1 MWGPQPR
8 PCWQEAGGTCASVWT
23 IQPLLVCLPSLDT
36 LRRPR
41 IQNCSTES
49 KTHHEAFLGADNVN
63 WVYRSGCTINLTRE
77 QGNGPALCEGLVSF
91 VIGLFSLLTGWNIIP
106 IKIWADYIIL
116 LLIMKISLVYHN
128 RRWPS
133 ALTKNKF
140 TNGIVRASAGKTYRS
155 IQHTVTVL
163 TQRPC
168 SNLLC
173 FMIVRSVPH
182 LLQLVVVP
190 APR

>member
-1 MWGPQPR
+1 M
-8 PCWQEAGGTCASVWT
+8 WT
-23 IQPLLVCLPSLDT
+23 IQPLLACLPSLAT

-63 WVYRSGCTINLTRE
+63 WVYRSGCTINLTRQ
-77 QGNGPALCEGLVSF
+77 QGNGPALFEGLVSF

-116 LLIMKISLVYHN
+116 LLIMKISLVSHN
-128 RRWPS
+128 IRWPS

-140 TNGIVRASAGKTYRS
+140 TNGIVRASSSK
-155 IQHTVTVL
+155 
-163 TQRPC
+163 TQRQWKSTGIVAQRRSRKC
-168 SNLLC
+168 LLLDTEIQ
-173 FMIVRSVPH
+173 FTR
-182 LLQLVVVP
+182 
-190 APR
+190 